1 MQFKMFLLNE
11 EKSFL
16 GHKVGDVLTAVQD
29 LQNDLGGMGARQI
42 AKISDDIVGEL
53 RKILHGQ
60 WTPKQQKHLKDIQ
73 KIAVA
78 LKKAIEEKDDLKEL
92 IPSIAQELQNLSG
105 KLGVKV
111 NTLQAPEV
119 MGGEDASQADMQ
131 LTGNGPAPPQP
142 PQQPPADPM
151 ALPPPIP
158 PGAEMP
164 PPQMEWY
171 RDIRRAF

>member
-1 MQFKMFLLNE
+1 MFLLNE

-29 LQNDLGGMGARQI
+29 LQNDLGGMGVRQI
-42 AKISDDIVGEL
+42 AKVSDDIVGEL

-60 WTPKQQKHLKDIQ
+60 WTPKQQKHLKDLQ
-73 KIAVA
+73 KVAVA

-92 IPSIAQELQNLSG
+92 IPSIAQELQTLSG

-111 NTLQAPEV
+111 NSLQAPPD
-119 MGGEDASQADMQ
+119 MMAGGEDASQADMQ
-131 LTGNGPAPPQP
+131 LTGNGPAPPQ
-142 PQQPPADPM
+142 DPN
-151 ALPPPIP
+151 ALPPPPTPPMP

-164 PPQMEWY
+164 PPVPMEWY
-171 RDIRRAF
+171 SDIRRTF